1 MTITPTDIRA
11 LKGAPLSV
19 IVLLMAQTQPV
30 SVTYISSMTGYSYKP
45 VEDALLYLQTMGK
58 VSRVGRYGWQI
69 AEAIQPPLPATP
81 DDVIDLSPEMEET
94 TEETETPGAGV
105 GIFPS
110 PLKKVKLRDTPNS
123 DNLLNLRGRDLQNF
137 QVMQNL
143 GFFGQAAQEVAKL
156 PHVTERM
163 IRYHCAT
170 APNANLALFRIK
182 KGWRVP
188 DDWRCP
194 GDPPPDESGKYLAS
208 LVLYGIPFEEEGGQ
222 DAAD

>member
-19 IVLLMAQTQPV
+19 VVLLMAQSQPV

-94 TEETETPGAGV
+94 TEETELPGV

-170 APNANLALFRIK
+170 APNKNLALFRIK

-188 DDWRCP
+188 DDWRGE
-194 GDPPPDESGKYLAS
+194 GDPPADESKKYLDS
-208 LVLYGIPFEEEGGQ
+208 LARFGVPMETEE
-222 DAAD
+222 

>member
-19 IVLLMAQTQPV
+19 VVLLMAQTQPV

-69 AEAIQPPLPATP
+69 AEATQPPLATP

-170 APNANLALFRIK
+170 APNKNLALFRIK

-188 DDWRCP
+188 DDWRGE
-194 GDPPPDESGKYLAS
+194 GDPPPDESKKYLDS
-208 LVLYGIPFEEEGGQ
+208 LARFGVPMETEE
-222 DAAD
+222 

>member
-19 IVLLMAQTQPV
+19 VVLLMAQTQPV

-69 AEAIQPPLPATP
+69 AEAIQPPLATP
-81 DDVIDLSPEMEET
+81 DDVIDVTPEVEEI
-94 TEETETPGAGV
+94 TEETELPGV

-170 APNANLALFRIK
+170 APNKNLALFRIK

-188 DDWRCP
+188 DDWRGE
-194 GDPPPDESGKYLAS
+194 GDPPPDESKKYLDS
-208 LVLYGIPFEEEGGQ
+208 LARFGVPMETEE
-222 DAAD
+222 

>member
-19 IVLLMAQTQPV
+19 VVLLMAQTQPV

-170 APNANLALFRIK
+170 APNKNLALFRIK

-188 DDWRCP
+188 DDWRGE
-194 GDPPPDESGKYLAS
+194 GDPPPDESKKYLDS
-208 LVLYGIPFEEEGGQ
+208 LARFGVPMETEE
-222 DAAD
+222 

>member
-19 IVLLMAQTQPV
+19 VVLLMAQSQPV

-94 TEETETPGAGV
+94 TEETELPGV

-170 APNANLALFRIK
+170 APNKNLALFRIK

-188 DDWRCP
+188 DDWRGE
-194 GDPPPDESGKYLAS
+194 GDPPPDESKKYLDS
-208 LVLYGIPFEEEGGQ
+208 LARFGVPMETEE
-222 DAAD
+222 

>member
-19 IVLLMAQTQPV
+19 IVLLMAQAQPV
-30 SVTYISSMTGYSYKP
+30 SVSYICSMTGYSYKP
-45 VEDALLYLQTMGK
+45 VEDALLYLQTMNK

-81 DDVIDLSPEMEET
+81 DDVIDLSPEVEEI
-94 TEETETPGAGV
+94 TEETELPGV

-170 APNANLALFRIK
+170 APNKNLALFRIK

-188 DDWRCP
+188 DDWRGE
-194 GDPPPDESGKYLAS
+194 GDPPPDESKKYRDSLARFG
-208 LVLYGIPFEEEGGQ
+208 VPMETEE
-222 DAAD
+222 